1 MSRSRIVICL
11 VVLAAGTAWYVYPAK
26 GIPVDVAVAHTGEI
40 RTYVEE
46 RAKTRLPEIFRVT
59 MPLDGR
65 IQPIRLKEGDAVAQG
80 QEVATLDPVDLDTD
94 LTEAVSQVE
103 QFGQILVSMD
113 KAIEAAKAQVKASG
127 AKLEFSQDEF
137 NRKNKLTASSSITE
151 SEINEARLLK
161 IESLIDLEKDS
172 LVVSAI
178 GAVRAAL
185 ILGRQDA
192 EEKRK
197 RRQRDRSR
205 ATLYSPVDGVVLS
218 RRISNERVLPAGEV
232 LLEIGRPQELEVEAE
247 ILTQDA
253 VQLEVGAPVDIEGAA
268 VGETPI
274 RGQVSRIY
282 PQGFLKVSSLGV
294 EQQRVLVIIRFDP
307 ESFASFRDAGGSL
320 GADYRLRAKIYTAT
334 KPSVLIIPRTALFRG
349 STGGWQVF
357 VVRARQASL
366 VDVNIGLMNDFE
378 AEVLTG
384 LTLDEQVV
392 LAPESSLRDGQRVEP
407 RGVP

>member
-1 MSRSRIVICL
+1 MSRSRIIICM
-11 VVLAAGTAWYVYPAK
+11 VVLVAGIAWYVYPAE
-26 GIPVDVAVAHTGEI
+26 GIPVDVAVTQTGEI

-65 IQPIRLKEGDAVAQG
+65 IQPIRLKEGDDVAKG

-103 QFGQILVSMD
+103 QFGQIVVSMD
-113 KAIEAAKAQVKASG
+113 KAIEAAKAQMKASG
-127 AKLEFSQDEF
+127 AKLEFSQEEF

-172 LVVSAI
+172 LVVLAI
-178 GAVRAAL
+178 DAVRAAL
-185 ILGRQDA
+185 MLGQQDA

-205 ATLYSPVDGVVLS
+205 ATLHSPVDGIVLS
-218 RRISNERVLPAGEV
+218 RRVSNERVLPAGEV
-232 LLEIGRPQELEVEAE
+232 LLEIGRLEELEVEAE

-268 VGETPI
+268 VGDSPI

-282 PQGFLKVSSLGV
+282 PQGFRKVSSLGV

-320 GADYRLRAKIYTAT
+320 GADYRLRTKIYTAT
-334 KPSVLIIPRTALFRG
+334 KPSVLKIPRTALFRG

-357 VVRARQASL
+357 VVRAQQASL

-378 AEVLTG
+378 AEVVSG
-384 LTLDEQVV
+384 LSLDEQVV
-392 LAPESSLRDGQRVEP
+392 LAPESSLHDGQRVEP
-407 RGVP
+407 RTVP